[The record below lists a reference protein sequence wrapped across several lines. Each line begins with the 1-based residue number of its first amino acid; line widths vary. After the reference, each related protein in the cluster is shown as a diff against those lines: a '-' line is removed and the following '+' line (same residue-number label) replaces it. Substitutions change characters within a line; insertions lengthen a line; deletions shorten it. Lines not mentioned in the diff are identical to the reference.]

1 MDFQEDTAIVKK
13 IENNKVTVE
22 IQRTGACEHCAIKGI
37 CGAGNKNIQH
47 QIQTDLNLKIGD
59 LVKIHISA
67 SSKIFSS
74 FILFI
79 FPILVMIIFYI
90 FGKYLFR
97 FNEDFSIIFS
107 IFGLLFSG
115 IFIYYIDKKYE
126 KRINLKI
133 IERIEK

>member
-1 MDFQEDTAIVKK
+1 MEFQEDTAIVKK
-13 IENNKVTVE
+13 IENDKVTVE
-22 IQRTGACEHCAIKGI
+22 IQRTGACDKCAISGI
-37 CGAGNKNIQH
+37 CGAGDKNIQV
-47 QIQTDLNLKIGD
+47 QIRTDSNLQVGD

-67 SSKIFSS
+67 GTKIFSS

-79 FPILVMIIFYI
+79 FPILVMIFFYI
-90 FGKYLFR
+90 FVKYIFQ
-97 FNEDFSIIFS
+97 FSEDFSIIFS

-126 KRINLKI
+126 RKINFKI

>member
-22 IQRTGACEHCAIKGI
+22 IQRTGACEHCTISGI

-47 QIQTDLNLKIGD
+47 QIQTDLSLKIGD

-90 FGKYLFR
+90 FGKYIFR

-126 KRINLKI
+126 KKINLKI
-133 IERIEK
+133 IKRIEK

>member
-22 IQRTGACEHCAIKGI
+22 IQKTGACEHCVMRRI
-37 CGAGNKNIQH
+37 CGAGDKNIQH

-67 SSKIFSS
+67 GTKIFSS

-79 FPILVMIIFYI
+79 FPILVMFIFYI

-126 KRINLKI
+126 KKIIFKI